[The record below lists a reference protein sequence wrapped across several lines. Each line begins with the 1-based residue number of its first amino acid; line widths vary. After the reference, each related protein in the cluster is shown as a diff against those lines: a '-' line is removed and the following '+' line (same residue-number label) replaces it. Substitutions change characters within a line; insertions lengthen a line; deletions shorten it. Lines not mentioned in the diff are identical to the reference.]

1 VSHNVTLWIIINE
14 IEQKAQKIGLG
25 LEKAAL
31 DRETQQLSEET
42 HLETLARELGEKLPS
57 KPE

>member
-1 VSHNVTLWIIINE
+1 MLQMLQGICDH
-14 IEQKAQKIGLG
+14 LG